1 MRLEVRIFKN
11 IFSNQKI
18 FSMKRYLYVIVS
30 LLLFVGSSWAQR
42 SISGTIIDVDGEPLI
57 GANVIVKGTTI
68 GTATD
73 FDGTYELSVPDD
85 AEVLVVSYTGYG
97 SQEVTL
103 GTSST
108 VNVTLSEGLTLSEA
122 VVTALGLEREEKS
135 LGYGFTQIS
144 SDEITEARNASPLS
158 SLAGKVA
165 GLQVSTNGQAGGSTE
180 IVLRGYGSATG
191 ANTALIIVDG
201 VPVNN
206 GGNVSVT
213 NFNNANDDFNRSQ
226 DFGNQGNDINPDDIE
241 SISVLKGAAATA
253 LYGNRAA
260 NGAIIITTKSGS
272 RNQKLSINYT
282 GSFALS
288 NVNRLPHLQNTYGQ
302 GWSGLHALDENG
314 SWGPKADGKERLWGN
329 AVNNSQLLKPFNI
342 IEDNLRDFYE
352 TGTSYTNSVSV
363 TGGSENASFRMSYSN
378 TQEDGVVPS
387 DNDNYKRNT
396 FSLKGDMGNDI
407 LNVGASLDYI
417 NKRQQALATGQGDDA
432 GAGKVLFQEII
443 QVPRDHQIVDY
454 RNYKDPFYNIDNFYT
469 PYAQNPYFSLH
480 EQGGEFEENRIRA
493 STWANLNFTPNL
505 KLTARGGADVSGGNI
520 FDYGNS
526 ARITPGAPNASSNDV
541 VGRVSEAQ
549 VNRRQLNA
557 DVILNYNRDLSSRF
571 NLDLSVGGNANER
584 YTKFTSSYVTD
595 LTIPGFYNLN
605 NSSQPPTST
614 GRTTLRRLFGAFG
627 IANLSWDNWLYAS
640 VTARNDWSST
650 LPKDNNSFFYPA
662 VTLSAVLSD
671 LLDLNQATFSLIKL
685 RASYAQ
691 AGNDAPA
698 YRVNPVYT
706 AGDARSGGFG
716 SIKFPIGGINAFEV
730 GDLLGN
736 DRLQP
741 EITTELEFGADIRL
755 FKERLNFDI
764 AYYTR
769 NTADQIIQVPLDPTS
784 GFTSQTTNLGE
795 VENKGIELLVGVVP
809 VRTRDFTWDISFN
822 YNKNENEVLSLGET
836 DQTQLVLNSA
846 YNIEMRAEVGKPLG
860 AIYAPA
866 SAKTPDGSIIVNP
879 SNGLPQGATDLEYR
893 GSINPDFT
901 MGFGSGISYK
911 GLRLS
916 ANADYRKGGVM
927 FSYTARLNY
936 FVGNAWNTQFNDR
949 EPFIIPG
956 SVVDNGDGTYSEN
969 TRQIDRSDIFT
980 YWGSNSPTHEQNHII
995 PKTFFKLREVVL
1007 SYNIPEEWSNK
1018 IHLSNTSLSVFG
1030 RNLVLWTPE
1039 ENHFVDP
1046 EGSTFGTGLSSQLG
1060 EFSAIPTN
1068 ASYGMSL
1075 KFGL

>member
-1 MRLEVRIFKN
+1 
-11 IFSNQKI
+11 
-18 FSMKRYLYVIVS
+18 MKRYIYVIVS
-30 LLLFVGSSWAQR
+30 LFFFVGSSWAQR
-42 SISGTIIDVDGEPLI
+42 SISGTITDVDGEPLI

-73 FDGTYELSVPDD
+73 FDGTYELSIPDD
-85 AEVLVVSYTGYG
+85 AETLVVSYTGYTTK
-97 SQEVTL
+97 EVTV
-103 GTSST
+103 GSSNT
-108 VNVTLSEGLTLSEA
+108 IDILLTEGLTLSEA

-135 LGYGFTQIS
+135 LGYGFTQVS

-165 GLQVSTNGQAGGSTE
+165 GLQVSTNPQAGGSTE

-213 NFNNANDDFNRSQ
+213 TFNNANDDFNRSQ

-260 NGAIIITTKSGS
+260 NGAILITTKSGS
-272 RNQKLSINYT
+272 RNQKLAINYT

-302 GWSGLHALDENG
+302 GWSGLFDPIENG

-329 AVNNSQLLKPFNI
+329 TVNNSRLLKPFNI

-352 TGTSYTNSVSV
+352 TGTNYTNSVSV

-387 DNDNYKRNT
+387 DNDTYKRNT
-396 FSLKGDMGNDI
+396 FSLKGDMGNET
-407 LNVGASLDYI
+407 LNVGASIDYV

-432 GAGKVLFQEII
+432 GGGKVIFQELI
-443 QVPRDHQIVDY
+443 QIPRDHQIVDY
-454 RNYKDPFYNIDNFYT
+454 RNYNDPFFNIDNFYT
-469 PYAQNPYFSLH
+469 PYAQNPYFGLN
-480 EQGGEFEENRIRA
+480 EQGGEFEENRLRA
-493 STWANLNFTPNL
+493 STWVNLNITPEL

-520 FDYGNS
+520 FDFGNS
-526 ARITPGAPNASSNDV
+526 ARITPGSPNSTANDV
-541 VGRVSEAQ
+541 VGRVTEAQ
-549 VNRRQLNA
+549 INRRQLNT
-557 DVILNYNRDLSSRF
+557 DVLLTYTKDLTSRI
-571 NLDLSVGGNANER
+571 NLDLSGGFNANER
-584 YTKFTSSYVTD
+584 YSKFTSTYITD
-595 LTIPGFYNLN
+595 LTIPGFYNLSN
-605 NSSQPPTST
+605 TSQPPTSDNT
-614 GRTTLRRLFGAFG
+614 ISLRRLYGVFG
-627 IANLSWDNWLYAS
+627 IANFSFDNWLYAS

-671 LLDLNQATFSLIKL
+671 LLELDQATFSLIKL

-691 AGNDAPA
+691 AGNDAPT

-706 AGDARSGGFG
+706 AGDARAGGFG
-716 SIKFPIGGINAFEV
+716 SIGIPIGGINAFEV

-736 DRLQP
+736 EKLQP

-755 FKERLNFDI
+755 FRERVNIDV
-764 AYYTR
+764 AYYNRKT
-769 NTADQIIQVPLDPTS
+769 TDQIIQVPLDPTT
-784 GFTSQTTNLGE
+784 GFTNQTTNLGE
-795 VENKGIELLVGVVP
+795 VENKGIELLLGLVP
-809 VRTRDFTWDISFN
+809 VRTADFSWDLTFN
-822 YNKNENEVLSLGET
+822 YNKNENNVVSLGET
-836 DQTQLVLNSA
+836 DQTQLVLNSNF
-846 YNIEMRAEVGKPLG
+846 NIEMRAEVGKPLG

-866 SAKTPDGSIIVNP
+866 SAKTTDGSIIVNP
-879 SNGLPQGATDLEYR
+879 SNGLPQAADDLEYR

-901 MGFGSGISYK
+901 MGFGTGLSYK
-911 GLRLS
+911 NFRLS

-927 FSYTARLNY
+927 YSYTARLNY
-936 FVGNAWNTQFNDR
+936 FVGNAWNTQYNDR

-969 TRQIDRSDIFT
+969 QTAIDRSNIFT

-995 PKTFFKLREVVL
+995 PRTFFKLREVVFT
-1007 SYNIPEEWSNK
+1007 YEIPQEWSSK
-1018 IHLSNTSLSVFG
+1018 VHLNNTSISFFG
-1030 RNLVLWTPE
+1030 RNLVIWTPE
-1039 ENHFVDP
+1039 DNHFVDP
-1046 EGSTFGTGLSSQLG
+1046 EGSTFGTGLSSQMG
-1060 EFSAIPTN
+1060 EFSTIPTN